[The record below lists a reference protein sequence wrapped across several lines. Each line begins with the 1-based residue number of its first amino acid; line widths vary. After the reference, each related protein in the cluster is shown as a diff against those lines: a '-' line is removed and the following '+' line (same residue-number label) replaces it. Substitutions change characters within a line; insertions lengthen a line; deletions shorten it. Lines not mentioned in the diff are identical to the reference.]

1 MSDKGIADSEE
12 RQKYEGTLHSLPH
25 SWCWTT
31 VEDISIVV
39 RGGSPRPAG
48 DPRYFGGPV
57 PWITVGSLTADEQP
71 YLRNTTEGLTEAGKE
86 RSRWIDPDTLL
97 LTNSGATL
105 GVPKITMIG
114 GCINDGSVALLHVDH
129 PLKLYLYYFLKSK
142 TKHLRSINQGAAQ
155 PNLNTGI
162 VKAIAVPLPPMN
174 EQKRIATKIEELFSD
189 LDAGVTAL
197 KRAKANLKRYRAA
210 VLKAAVEGKLTEEWR
225 AKHPAKEPA
234 SALLARILKERRQKW
249 EADQLA
255 KFAAADKEPPKN
267 WKEKYV
273 EPLQPVTTGLP
284 ELPANWCW
292 ASVQQVGS
300 VQLGRQRSP
309 QHHSGDH
316 MRPYL
321 RVANVFEDRIDISD
335 VMEMNFTPNEFET
348 YRLGYGD
355 ILLNE
360 GQSMELIGRPAIYR
374 DEVPG
379 ACFTNTLVR
388 FRVYDGVDTDYA
400 LRVFLAY
407 LKNGRFQKIATIT
420 VNIAHLGAGRFSE
433 IEFPLP
439 PVEEQAAIIDE
450 VDSHFSLIDAAEKA
464 INLSLARA
472 SRLRQS
478 ILKQAFEGKLVP
490 QDPTDQ
496 PASVLLERLRAS
508 RSVHEGNGKAARPTR
523 GRRAKSKQADG
534 SAPE

>member
-1 MSDKGIADSEE
+1 MTIEHWKKLRLSEAAT
-12 RQKYEGTLHSLPH
+12 K
-25 SWCWTT
+25 
-31 VEDISIVV
+31 
-39 RGGSPRPAG
+39 
-48 DPRYFGGPV
+48 
-57 PWITVGSLTADEQP
+57 VG
-71 YLRNTTEGLTEAGKE
+71 
-86 RSRWIDPDTLL
+86 
-97 LTNSGATL
+97 SGATPTGGKESYHASGIPL
-105 GVPKITMIG
+105 IRSQNVRFEGFTEDGLVYLDATQAASLDNAVVRSNDVLLNITGASIGRVTLAPPHMDGARVNQHVTIIRLRNEIDSSFVRWFLASPSQQRQINSIQVGVTRQALTKDMI
-114 GCINDGSVALLHVDH
+114 LHFE
-129 PLKLYLYYFLKSK
+129 L
-142 TKHLRSINQGAAQ
+142 
-155 PNLNTGI
+155 
-162 VKAIAVPLPPMN
+162 PLPPFS
-174 EQKRIATKIEELFSD
+174 EQRRIVAKIEELFSD
-189 LDAGVTAL
+189 LDAGVAAL

-225 AKHPAKEPA
+225 ANYPAKESA
-234 SALLARILKERRQKW
+234 SALLARILKERRKNW

-255 KFAAADKEPPKN
+255 KFAAAEKEPPKN
-267 WKEKYV
+267 WQDKYV
-273 EPLQPVTTGLP
+273 EPTPPVTTGLP
-284 ELPANWCW
+284 ELPDSWCW

-300 VQLGRQRSP
+300 VQLGRQRAP
-309 QHHSGDH
+309 QHHSGEH

-335 VMEMNFTPNEFET
+335 VMEMNFTPEEFET

-360 GQSMELIGRPAIYR
+360 GQSMELVGRPAIYR

-439 PVEEQAAIIDE
+439 PVEEQAAIIEE
-450 VDSHFSLIDAAEKA
+450 VDRHFSLIDAAEKA
-464 INLSLARA
+464 INLSMARA

-490 QDPTDQ
+490 QDPKDE
-496 PASVLLERLRAS
+496 PASVLLKRLQSS
-508 RSVHEGNGKAARPTR
+508 RSVHEGNGTAGTQNRTR
-523 GRRAKSKQADG
+523 GRRAKSKQLERRAD
-534 SAPE
+534 E